1 MFDTFMPKLLNV
13 NLFHYVY
20 ILLLLCGYEGT
31 RPQPLQKTMVMQ
43 PDHGKL
49 TVALLGNCRRCWNTG
64 SRHKLGNW
72 MLQAPH

>member
-31 RPQPLQKTMVMQ
+31 RPNPYKKLWYSRFQK
-43 PDHGKL
+43 KW
-49 TVALLGNCRRCWNTG
+49 RFEI
-64 SRHKLGNW
+64 
-72 MLQAPH
+72 